1 MKPKNS
7 RERFLVSKALGLLTE
22 ASSAPH
28 TVNVNTTIQNSVP
41 THRNRDKCTPLD
53 RANQNPTTANQKKYK
68 AAFDKDG
75 VPAGAKERENWAS
88 APRRDSSVSA
98 KLRINSITN
107 ADIGT
112 FTEYYAVLYTAKA
125 LEASYPNATI
135 EMAANDPENDQAA
148 TSESAI
154 MQCILDQSRRRVEIK
169 KNDAGKFYMKQ
180 GHTQAIMDKYRLLG
194 CQQGAV
200 QVEKIESIIAEQDQ
214 GYTPSKIRILAVGA
228 SPSQQGM
235 NSPGLLAQEDVQV
248 VVEPAIQ
255 LNGTPVPDGLIAFS
269 NKSGGSKA
277 EQINMTLGSVGLCT
291 AEDISAELANTAT
304 KDSVCNFAIAK
315 FKELNPDNDTN
326 KCATAKGGTED
337 KSPLQYLQWVCE
349 QKYATNKGNPEDENT
364 GPTGN
369 AAIRKLFDELTTKA
383 FAPVAE
389 DWMNLLSYKR
399 GSEAKSRSLNAF
411 SSCVTTVLGN
421 EAAATISKLSGDSM
435 KDSGAVFD
443 TILWGKIIEE
453 QSKSSVLGT
462 LYPSIHQEVFGNKE
476 GKTRQQ
482 LSQEIL
488 SKMQGTDG
496 RYFAVNDSGN
506 VNTLPKQAR
515 PFSDVHGGIRKMLSD
530 VANGIGDGTFELLQ
544 SKTAQKQYFCYKD
557 SSGKY
562 FGFLTLSLRKGNTK
576 SYSYTAATLYNVSD
590 ELSAEQLIFQ
600 AETSEE
606 QSGGDLVGS
615 IAVDGVAD
623 LTQEQP
629 PADAEELE
637 SSTGGIDP
645 ESTAGSGGALVVIEP
660 IDFSGLT
667 AAAQSDDRIKRLD
680 TKGRLK
686 GRGSRERIR
695 KVNRIIDPNVDS
707 ASKAKV
713 LAFLTAEKTPE
724 EQEAFLITFA
734 NVCKELGYVPRGPL
748 GDHMKK
754 LLGESRMTKYSLRS
768 KLLIE
773 ETLADIPGLEGA
785 LMNNP
790 EAFSAIAAIV
800 AYEEGDTEL
809 ADKLEGKEPVET
821 EEVQDEIPP
830 EEQMAPQED
839 FQRESEIPPE
849 ALQESRW
856 LKLAGIL
863 LD

>member
-1 MKPKNS
+1 MKPRNP
-7 RERFLVSKALGLLTE
+7 REHLLIAKALGLLTE
-22 ASSAPH
+22 ASSASQ
-28 TVNVNTTIQNSVP
+28 TVSVNTAIQNSVP
-41 THRNRDKCTPLD
+41 THQNRNKCTDLD
-53 RANQNPTTANQKKYK
+53 RANQNPTTANQSKYK
-68 AAFDKDG
+68 AAYDKDG
-75 VPAGAKERENWAS
+75 VPAAAKKRENWAS
-88 APRRDSSVSA
+88 APRRGSNVSA

-125 LEASYPNATI
+125 LEASYPNAEI
-135 EMAANDPENDQAA
+135 EMAANDPERNQAA
-148 TSESAI
+148 TSETDI
-154 MQCILDQSRRRVEIK
+154 MRCILEQSQRRVEIK
-169 KNDAGKFYMKQ
+169 KNSNGKFYMKQ

-200 QVEKIESIIAEQDQ
+200 QVEKIESIIAEQGE

-248 VVEPAIQ
+248 IVQPEIQ

-291 AEDISAELANTAT
+291 AEDISAELAKPAT
-304 KDSVCNFAIAK
+304 KDSICNAAIAK
-315 FKELNPDNDTN
+315 FEQLNPDNQTN
-326 KCATAKGGTED
+326 KCATTKGGTKD
-337 KSPLQYLQWVCE
+337 KSPIQYLQWVCE
-349 QKYATNKGNPEDENT
+349 QKYATNKSNPEDENT

-399 GSEAKSRSLNAF
+399 GSEAKKRSLNAF

-496 RYFAVNDSGN
+496 RYFAVNDSGD
-506 VNTLPKQAR
+506 VTKQPKQAR
-515 PFSDVHGGIRKMLSD
+515 PFSAVHKGIRKMLQD
-530 VANGIGDGTFELLQ
+530 VANGIGGGSFALLQ
-544 SKTAQKQYFCYKD
+544 SKSAQKQYFCYKD
-557 SSGKY
+557 SSGNY

-576 SYSYTAATLYNVSD
+576 SYSYTAATLYNVD
-590 ELSAEQLIFQ
+590 EQLSPEELIQQ
-600 AETSEE
+600 AELAEE
-606 QSGGDLVGS
+606 QSAGDIVGAV
-615 IAVDGVAD
+615 AVDGVAD
-623 LTQEQP
+623 LSEEQP
-629 PADAEELE
+629 VADAAE
-637 SSTGGIDP
+637 SETSAGSIDP
-645 ESTAGSGGALVVIEP
+645 NSTAASPTTLVDIEP
-660 IDFSGLT
+660 INFSGLT
-667 AAAQSDDRIKRLD
+667 SAAQSTSRIDRLEKRMS
-680 TKGRLK
+680 
-686 GRGSRERIR
+686 GRGSRARI
-695 KVNRIIDPNVDS
+695 KAANKIIDPNVDS
-707 ASKAKV
+707 GSRAKV
-713 LAFLTAEKTPE
+713 LAFLKGPKSPE

-734 NVCKELGYVPRGPL
+734 NICRELGYTPRGEL
-748 GDHMKK
+748 GDHIKK
-754 LLGESRMTKYSLRS
+754 LLGENRMTKYSLRS

-773 ETLADIPGLEGA
+773 EALADIPGLEDA
-785 LMNNP
+785 IMSDP
-790 EAFSAIAAIV
+790 EAFSAMAAIV
-800 AYEEGDTEL
+800 ADEEGDAEL
-809 ADKLEGKEPVET
+809 ADKLEGEEPAEAEEAPVEIPT
-821 EEVQDEIPP
+821 EEQIASQEDLTPA
-830 EEQMAPQED
+830 EEAPQRVDEN
-839 FQRESEIPPE
+839 
-849 ALQESRW
+849 RW
-856 LKLAGIL
+856 LRLAGL
-863 LD
+863 LKS